1 MRVDRRTP
9 LAALLAGALT
19 FGQIFPNQAH
29 AQAPGMSREADAP
42 RSTMGEG
49 SKKDAFGSKNWRPA
63 PPVKKI
69 VRTRPQMPAAEV
81 VAPPPAPS
89 APPLPFTYL
98 GRMVDGGVTTVFL
111 ASPQGNLVAKAGDV
125 IQNQYR
131 LEQVTDTSLTLIY
144 LPLNAQQQMSL
155 GAPR

>member
-1 MRVDRRTP
+1 VRAVLVTP
-9 LAALLAGALT
+9 PAAMLAISLVLAQGVAT
-19 FGQIFPNQAH
+19 QAI
-29 AQAPGMSREADAP
+29 AQANGMSREADAP
-42 RSTMGEG
+42 RASMGEG
-49 SKKDAFGSKNWRPA
+49 TKKDAFGSKNWKPA
-63 PPVKKI
+63 PPVKKT
-69 VRTRPQMPAAEV
+69 VRVRPQMPATEAV
-81 VAPPPAPS
+81 AAPPPPS
-89 APPLPFTYL
+89 PPPLPFTYL

-111 ASPQGNLVAKAGDV
+111 ATAQGNLMAKAGDV